1 MKVRSTFAPGYK
13 TRSCRD
19 CCYERLTMHH
29 QKEGKKEEGKKEEG
43 KEKRKKG
50 RKGTCSILAY
60 LTFRLTQQ
68 GARGASSFLHVVPH
82 LHLFLPL
89 LPHHPFL
96 TSIGRKRG
104 REILEQDLEREREKG
119 TMELSNW

>member
-29 QKEGKKEEGKKEEG
+29 QKEG
-43 KEKRKKG
+43 G
-50 RKGTCSILAY
+50 RGGGGRGREGTCSILAY

-68 GARGASSFLHVVPH
+68 GAKGASSSFSSCCTSPPPP
-82 LHLFLPL
+82 LP
-89 LPHHPFL
+89 PPSSSSSFPYFNV
-96 TSIGRKRG
+96 GKRG
-104 REILEQDLEREREKG
+104 RREILKQDLERERNDG
-119 TMELSNW
+119 TFKLVATET